1 MVYYHMERD
10 LSIGKRACGDMDEC
24 RNFVG
29 RRREEKTA
37 GEIRRGRGKRK
48 SLETKRLQDFL
59 MVREAGLEPAR
70 A

>member
-37 GEIRRGRGKRK
+37 GEI
-48 SLETKRLQDFL
+48 S
-59 MVREAGLEPAR
+59 VAGEKEKVLKPNGFKTF
-70 A
+70 

>member
-37 GEIRRGRGKRK
+37 GKSGVAGGKEK
-48 SLETKRLQDFL
+48 VLKPNGFKTF
-59 MVREAGLEPAR
+59 
-70 A
+70 

>member
-1 MVYYHMERD
+1 MERD
-10 LSIGKRACGDMDEC
+10 LSIGKRACGDMDEVPEFC
-24 RNFVG
+24 RPPQGGKNG
-29 RRREEKTA
+29 